1 MAPTPPAGG
10 MRRGLS
16 LRASLR
22 RVGSRLR
29 QSAGRKC
36 RTAVTPTATGARC
49 GGATV
54 KRSRR
59 EYERLRSASDRRSA
73 GSVRSPV
80 RESSVYEEIRDTNP
94 FRTYFLA
101 ASGGGEESREEDPR
115 KRVVWGVEQHHYEVI
130 EEDVTADDTRRNVT
144 NPYEVIREAVSDR
157 HRDVVVEE
165 DSRRRDI
172 PDDKNHYEVIRE
184 CASRSSA
191 VVEEDV
197 RRNDILVEKNP
208 YEVIR
213 EDGQSNE
220 ALIEES
226 STNHHPDAV
235 STPFAEIKKD
245 SKVCRV
251 LGETD
256 FCKNDLVWRNPYEVV
271 RKEKKEKEQSKPPF
285 SRYEAF
291 KRDSKIRFS
300 GRFLDGLKKRCET
313 PRNDFEVVRKERK
326 KKKHVKEY
334 LDQKENSIT
343 LYDNP
348 CLQNL
353 ANECEV
359 LRTERKDP
367 CLEHTLVDEY
377 LDRPENQ
384 GTLNPAFEDLTL
396 KSNLVVPKS
405 KPPRVPFKE
414 LNLPLNDS
422 FKENCDPNVVVVKRR
437 RKYSVRFEIDEQ
449 VEEEVTTRRFGDV
462 LFDEKKRR
470 PSILKNAR
478 FSQEDDDSTEELLIK
493 NYELLTRGGKLT
505 RVDSSTSQFVRRR
518 IADEQ
523 IGREEDKEN
532 IPVEEKEEALP
543 LPVVSL
549 YYAPE
554 DRMPSKKKVPACRKK
569 MKKKTSDGMLA
580 PKTSSSDIRVLA
592 ISTTD
597 SLNHPSILRTDRLCK
612 IVQKFGPEVL
622 MAMGEDG
629 GDSVLAQFKK
639 SLEKPRESVAVE
651 EVVEDEA
658 EDHGIEDEPVGRRG
672 KKRKLAEDVYGEF

>member
-1 MAPTPPAGG
+1 MAPTPPASG

-36 RTAVTPTATGARC
+36 RTAVTPTGARS

-59 EYERLRSASDRRSA
+59 EYERLRSVSDRHSA

-80 RESSVYEEIRDTNP
+80 RESCVYEEIPRDTNP

-101 ASGGGEESREEDPR
+101 GSGGGEVSREEDSR
-115 KRVVWGVEQHHYEVI
+115 TRVWGVEQHVYEVI
-130 EEDVTADDTRRNVT
+130 EEDVAADVT

-157 HRDVVVEE
+157 LREVVTE
-165 DSRRRDI
+165 DDSSRRDI
-172 PDDKNHYEVIRE
+172 PDNRNHYEVIRE
-184 CASRSSA
+184 CASVSDA
-191 VVEEDV
+191 EGEEYA
-197 RRNDILVEKNP
+197 RRNDILVERNP

-220 ALIEES
+220 ALIEEAS
-226 STNHHPDAV
+226 SNHDPDSV
-235 STPFAEIKKD
+235 SIPFAEINKD

-271 RKEKKEKEQSKPPF
+271 RKEKKEKDQSKAPF
-285 SRYEAF
+285 NRFEAF

-300 GRFLDGLKKRCET
+300 GRFLDGLKKRYSET
-313 PRNDFEVVRKERK
+313 PRNEFEVVRKERK
-326 KKKHVKEY
+326 KKKNVKEY
-334 LDQKENSIT
+334 LDQKDNSAT

-353 ANECEV
+353 ANENEV
-359 LRTERKDP
+359 LRTERKNP

-396 KSNLVVPKS
+396 KSNLVLPKS

-470 PSILKNAR
+470 PSILKNSR
-478 FSQEDDDSTEELLIK
+478 FSQEDDNDSTEELLIK

-518 IADEQ
+518 IADVSVEQ
-523 IGREEDKEN
+523 FGTEEDKEN

-639 SLEKPRESVAVE
+639 SLEKPRESAAVE
-651 EVVEDEA
+651 EVEEDEA
-658 EDHGIEDEPVGRRG
+658 EDHGMEDEPVGRRG

>member
-1 MAPTPPAGG
+1 M
-10 MRRGLS
+10 
-16 LRASLR
+16 
-22 RVGSRLR
+22 
-29 QSAGRKC
+29 
-36 RTAVTPTATGARC
+36 
-49 GGATV
+49 
-54 KRSRR
+54 
-59 EYERLRSASDRRSA
+59 
-73 GSVRSPV
+73 RSPI
-80 RESSVYEEIRDTNP
+80 RESGVYEEIRDTNP

-101 ASGGGEESREEDPR
+101 ASGGGEESREEDSK

-130 EEDVTADDTRRNVT
+130 EEDVTADDPRRNVT
-144 NPYEVIREAVSDR
+144 NPYEVIREVVSDR

-172 PDDKNHYEVIRE
+172 PDDRNHYEVIRE
-184 CASRSSA
+184 CASSSSA
-191 VVEEDV
+191 VVGEDV
-197 RRNDILVEKNP
+197 RRNDILVERNP
-208 YEVIR
+208 YEIIR
-213 EDGQSNE
+213 EDGQSNK

-285 SRYEAF
+285 SRYESF

-300 GRFLDGLKKRCET
+300 GRFLDGLKKRCEA
-313 PRNDFEVVRKERK
+313 PRNEFEVVRKERK

-359 LRTERKDP
+359 LRNERKDP

-396 KSNLVVPKS
+396 KSNLVLPKS

-478 FSQEDDDSTEELLIK
+478 FSQEDDNDSTEELLIK

-639 SLEKPRESVAVE
+639 SLEKPRESVVVE

-658 EDHGIEDEPVGRRG
+658 EDHGMEDEPVGRRG